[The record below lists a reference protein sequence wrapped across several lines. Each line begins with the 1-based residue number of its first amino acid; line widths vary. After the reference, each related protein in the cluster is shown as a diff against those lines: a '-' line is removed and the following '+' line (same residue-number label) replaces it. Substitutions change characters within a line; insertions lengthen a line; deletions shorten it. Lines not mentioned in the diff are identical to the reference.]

1 MLEADIECVHAKAEW
16 VGTFVPTQHLEPSLP
31 TARSTAVRH
40 TLNILMPSCNQIW
53 ADPAVEHTHDY
64 LLGSRESVGEFSNSW
79 APAPGAVMLAV

>member
-1 MLEADIECVHAKAEW
+1 MLELPIEGVQDEAE
-16 VGTFVPTQHLEPSLP
+16 GDFCLTQQLEPLLR

-40 TLNILMPSCNQIW
+40 TLNILMPSRNQIW

-79 APAPGAVMLAV
+79 APAPGVVMLAV